1 MPVLASG
8 KIYRMTSLL
17 FLKAR
22 VAPAGVICTV
32 VIFHIGQRNESF
44 NTLLNWRM
52 YLETSL

>member
-52 YLETSL
+52 YLATSL